1 MTTLFNFNL
10 AKSTGVIYYSKN
22 NIIRKFSLTTNKRK
36 LLNEYKGFKWY
47 FKKSKIKI
55 KNKAPLIEYFKN
67 ENYLNL
73 PLIKG
78 NKVPF
83 WISIKETKNLIEI
96 LISHYLKVWP
106 KNNITPYHGDLTID
120 NVLFENLNNPI
131 IIDWEFF
138 QKNEL
143 WGLDICHLLI
153 SSVVLPSLFKK
164 KRKIPSSELEVFEI
178 LWKNFFKQRKIYYLK
193 EPIKYLSQVNKKK
206 LFKEKENDFIQKIS
220 NFQKKQILEV
230 IKK

>member
-138 QKNEL
+138 KKMN

-164 KRKIPSSELEVFEI
+164 KKEIPNSELEVFEI

-193 EPIKYLSQVNKKK
+193 EPIKYLSQVNKKNFLK
-206 LFKEKENDFIQKIS
+206 KKKMIS
-220 NFQKKQILEV
+220 YKKFQIFQKKQILEV